1 MRNLLAL
8 VGLVLVLFVAV
19 GWFRGWY
26 TFQLS
31 PGKDGRT
38 DFNVSVDT
46 SKMNADRR
54 DGTSK
59 VGDFIDGFKKPDST
73 APTSTAPTS
82 TASPAAGLPGPKAL
96 K

>member
-26 TFQLS
+26 TFQFS

-73 APTSTAPTS
+73 TPTS

>member
-8 VGLVLVLFVAV
+8 VGLALVLFVAV

-26 TFQLS
+26 TFQFS

-46 SKMNADRR
+46 TKMNADRR

-59 VGDFIDGFKKPDST
+59 VGDFIDGFKKGDST
-73 APTSTAPTS
+73 PTSTAAT
-82 TASPAAGLPGPKAL
+82 AAGLPGPKSL

>member
-73 APTSTAPTS
+73 APTSTA
-82 TASPAAGLPGPKAL
+82 SPAAGLPGPKAL